1 MLVLTRKINEAILI
15 GDDIKVTLLNIES
28 DRVRIGID
36 APKSMRIYRYETLKK
51 VVLENQMAAS
61 ANVSLVD
68 LSQLKA
74 GAGKK
79 EDAEAKAEG
88 KTEKK

>member
-36 APKSMRIYRYETLKK
+36 APKSISTMVLTTSVIIAKK
-51 VVLENQMAAS
+51 ARMAAS